1 MRSAEDLGFSLE
13 ALVQGMFRVKGS
25 GPIGLIG
32 LIGLIAFIGVIGFI
46 RLRGFKVRVKGEDLK
61 R

>member
-25 GPIGLIG
+25 GLIG